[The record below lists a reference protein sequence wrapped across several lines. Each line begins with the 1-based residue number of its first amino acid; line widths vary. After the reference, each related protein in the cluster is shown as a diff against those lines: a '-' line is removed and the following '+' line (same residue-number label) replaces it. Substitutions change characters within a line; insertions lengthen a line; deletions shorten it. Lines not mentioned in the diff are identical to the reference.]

1 MDGEKLYSSNHQ
13 NDRKLSISNQQFHT
27 PGSMRQGEVR
37 NPSHHSKMNTS
48 QILTENEVSQ
58 YQNEHISKISK
69 ISQSQ
74 ISSSHQILEQISSKK
89 QLTVLEIEDE
99 ELIQIENMPYMRIIR
114 ENIHIQV
121 FYIDLNIW

>member
-1 MDGEKLYSSNHQ
+1 
-13 NDRKLSISNQQFHT
+13 
-27 PGSMRQGEVR
+27 
-37 NPSHHSKMNTS
+37 MNTS

-99 ELIQIENMPYMRIIR
+99 ELIQIENNRHLKR
-114 ENIHIQV
+114 V
-121 FYIDLNIW
+121 IDLKSGNYKYKYSYN